1 MPGGNVFLSLV
12 VGHLIA
18 DFPLQTDT
26 VYRLRQRGW
35 WGIALHAGIH
45 AVVAVALVH
54 GLIRRWWLLLG
65 LGLVH
70 AAIDSLKP
78 RLRFSKPGVTFLVD
92 QGLHLASVGAV
103 AWFARD
109 LQSTLSGPLLYAVL
123 AVATFPALL
132 MFLSI
137 LEIEERPRLGRL
149 SIWAGEGEL
158 LALYQVTGWLPF
170 ILLLLWQLRFG
181 F

>member
-1 MPGGNVFLSLV
+1 MAGGNVFLSLV

-45 AVVAVALVH
+45 TVVAAALVH

-65 LGLVH
+65 LGLMH
-70 AAIDSLKP
+70 AFIDGLKP
-78 RLRFSKPGVTFLVD
+78 RLRFAKPGVTFLVD
-92 QGLHLASVGAV
+92 QGMHLASLGAV

-109 LQSTLSGPLLYAVL
+109 LQPALGGVLLYLVL
-123 AVATFPALL
+123 ALALIPALL
-132 MFLSI
+132 MFLST
-137 LEIEERPRLGRL
+137 LDVGKWPFMRGFLVSPSEDEFA
-149 SIWAGEGEL
+149 S
-158 LALYQVTGWLPF
+158 LYQVTGWLPF
-170 ILLLLWQLRFG
+170 ILLLLWQLRVG
-181 F
+181 V